1 MNKLS
6 TSNRNLALCRRSRRL
21 WVVLIAVA
29 LVATTIRHPGVASAR
44 PVSSENLVALQTAG
58 APFLQGTFQVVSN
71 ANGNQYNPHVDCDL
85 ASYTFD
91 DFQGSSTIHYQ
102 NLSTGADNVIPG
114 NQIDLLSDVSGSH
127 IAFTQVEFTGNTIVV
142 FDTITQTSTVVPGTG
157 RSNPSIGANL
167 VAFED
172 RSSLTVNESQVG
184 TYDIS
189 TGTVT
194 LLTSDPMDN
203 RNISVSPSGNA
214 LVWEKCQLN
223 DTGCDVYAA
232 VQTSPGVFSIRA
244 LTADGGGYRSAH
256 TDGELA
262 VYISNRSGENDIYY
276 QPLTGGTETHLSIPG
291 DQRDPTISGNL
302 IAFES
307 QTGNGYDIF
316 VYDLRSSQLF
326 QVTNTAGQDESLS
339 DLSVCNGLGR
349 IIYDYLGNDFDVQAF
364 TFQVPS
370 TTEDSINNLLAVLNS
385 FNLPPGNANSLIVKL
400 QDALAANSA
409 SDTAT
414 ICSDLTDFISECQA
428 QAGKKLTTDQ
438 SAQLS
443 SLATQLKT
451 DLGCP

>member
-1 MNKLS
+1 MLIGVGHRLCAPLAAAAS
-6 TSNRNLALCRRSRRL
+6 TE
-21 WVVLIAVA
+21 VTVD
-29 LVATTIRHPGVASAR
+29 
-44 PVSSENLVALQTAG
+44 LQTAG

-114 NQIDLLSDVSGSH
+114 NQVDLLSDVSGSH

-142 FDTITQTSTVVPGTG
+142 FDTVTQTSTVVPGTG

-172 RSSLTVNESQVG
+172 RSSLTVNESEVG
-184 TYDIS
+184 TYDLS

-194 LLTSDPMDN
+194 LLTSDAMDN
-203 RNISVSPSGNA
+203 RNISVSPGGNA

-223 DTGCDVYAA
+223 ETGCDVYAA
-232 VQTSPGVFSIRA
+232 VQTSPGVFNIRA
-244 LTADGGGYRSAH
+244 LTADGGGYRFAH

-276 QPLTGGTETHLSIPG
+276 QPLTGGTEVHLAIPG

-302 IAFES
+302 ISFES

-326 QVTNTAGQDESLS
+326 QVTNTAPQDETLS
-339 DLSVCNGLGR
+339 ELSVCNGLGR
-349 IIYDYLGNDFDVQAF
+349 IVYAFPGNDFDVQAF

-370 TTEDSINNLLAVLNS
+370 TTEDSINNLLALLNS

-414 ICSDLTDFISECQA
+414 ICSDLTDFVNECQA
-428 QAGKKLTTDQ
+428 QAGKKLTADQ
-438 SAQLS
+438 SNQLI
-443 SLATQLKT
+443 SLANQIKGE
-451 DLGCP
+451 LGCQ